1 MNTAAIWDLTAGT
14 TYKAYVIIEDLSQNL
29 SNVFTVQFSTT
40 TASAEMTVSEYEM
53 APITTLREVANAEKL
68 KDGAVAA
75 VELLGDAQV
84 KLTFGVRITNRATA
98 ISGARRDIEQEIIAQ
113 LSAISS
119 QMSTLTMNA
128 ASEAVKAGAAG
139 GGFEVVANEISL
151 LADKIPPIIEKATTK
166 GIESVKEEL
175 GPIPDQINLL
185 ALNAAIEAAR
195 AGEAGRGF
203 AVIAVR

>member
-40 TASAEMTVSEYEM
+40 AAS
-53 APITTLREVANAEKL
+53 
-68 KDGAVAA
+68 A

-119 QMSTLTMNA
+119 QMSTLAMNA

-151 LADKIPPIIEKATTK
+151 LADKIPPIIEC
-166 GIESVKEEL
+166 
-175 GPIPDQINLL
+175 
-185 ALNAAIEAAR
+185 
-195 AGEAGRGF
+195 
-203 AVIAVR
+203 

>member
-29 SNVFTVQFSTT
+29 SNVFTVQFSTAA
-40 TASAEMTVSEYEM
+40 ASAEMAVSEYEM

-119 QMSTLTMNA
+119 QMSTLAMNA

-175 GPIPDQINLL
+175 SPIPDQINLL

-203 AVIAVR
+203 ADIAVR